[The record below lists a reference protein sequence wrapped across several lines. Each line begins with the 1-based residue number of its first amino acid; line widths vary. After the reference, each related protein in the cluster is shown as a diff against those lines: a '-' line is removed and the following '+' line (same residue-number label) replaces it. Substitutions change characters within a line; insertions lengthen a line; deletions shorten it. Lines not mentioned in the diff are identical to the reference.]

1 MDRTY
6 LDIARKW
13 GVVLAW
19 DIDRDDLDELASWL
33 DALSCPKKD
42 IADALRVIMRK
53 DTGFTFS
60 NPDLRMSLVCI
71 GYATSDEQWLDTLIH
86 ELDHVQATVCRYYD
100 VALDSEDAAYLI
112 GYMARLVRKQCR

>member
-1 MDRTY
+1 M
-6 LDIARKW
+6 
-13 GVVLAW
+13 
-19 DIDRDDLDELASWL
+19 ASWL

-53 DTGFTFS
+53 NTGFTFS

-112 GYMARLVRKQCR
+112 GYMARLVRKQCL